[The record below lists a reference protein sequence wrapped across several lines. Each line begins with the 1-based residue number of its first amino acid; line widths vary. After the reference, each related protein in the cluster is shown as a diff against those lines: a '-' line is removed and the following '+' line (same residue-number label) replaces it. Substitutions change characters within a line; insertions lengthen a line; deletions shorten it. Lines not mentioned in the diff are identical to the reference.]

1 MNKTFS
7 LRFLITVVA
16 FFTAAAVA
24 ITTMLFMYVIIPRR
38 EGVLFQYNQKMLEI
52 NKLVQAFY
60 IGEIDENYMKD
71 GVSYGYTWGL
81 NDKYAAYVP
90 KEEAE
95 ESMNTLYGLN
105 TGMGVQVAWHPDT
118 NNIFVSDVHKDSPA
132 DNAGIKP
139 RDQITK
145 LDEYSVK
152 DIGYEK
158 SLAYIKTIPAGDKL
172 TAVILRDGEELTV
185 EVTLTQYV
193 AQSVFYEKIG
203 DNGYIQITAFN
214 DMTVDQFVEA
224 VDDLVAQNVSSLIFD
239 LRGNGGGTLMSVY
252 HMVDYLVPEGLV
264 IKVDY
269 KGDEYDE
276 TYLSDKHGINVPM
289 AVLTDE
295 NTASASELFTQSL
308 IDFNKAVS
316 IGRNTYGKGVV
327 QRTFTLSDGSLVR
340 FTVAKYYTANGT
352 CLDGIGV
359 APKVPVEWTDD
370 EMKYRLVIDIE
381 DDKDYK
387 AAVNYLNGQLS

>member
-1 MNKTFS
+1 MNRKIS

-16 FFTAAAVA
+16 FFTVAAVA
-24 ITTMLFMYVIIPRR
+24 ITSMLFMYVIIPRR

-52 NKLVQAFY
+52 NELVQEYY
-60 IGEIDENYMKD
+60 IGEIDDSYMKD
-71 GVSYGYTWGL
+71 GLSYGYTWGL

-95 ESMNTLYGLN
+95 ESMNNLYGLN
-105 TGMGVQVAWHPDT
+105 TGMGVQVAWHPD
-118 NNIFVSDVHKDSPA
+118 NNYIFVSDVHKDSPA
-132 DNAGIKP
+132 DNAGIKS
-139 RDQITK
+139 RDQIVK
-145 LDEYSVK
+145 LDEYSVNE
-152 DIGYEK
+152 IGYENA
-158 SLAYIKTIPAGDKL
+158 LAYIKTIPAGEKI

-203 DNGYIQITAFN
+203 DYGYIQITAFN

-224 VDDLVAQNVSSLIFD
+224 VDDLVEQNVSSLIFD

-252 HMVDYLVPEGLV
+252 HMVDYLVPEGL
-264 IKVDY
+264 IIRVDY
-269 KGDEYDE
+269 KGEAYDE
-276 TYLSDKHGINVPM
+276 TYLSDEHEINVPM
-289 AVLTDE
+289 VVLTDE

-359 APKVPVEWTDD
+359 APEVSVEWT
-370 EMKYRLVIDIE
+370 EEELKYRLVIDIE
-381 DDKDYK
+381 DDKDFK

>member
-1 MNKTFS
+1 MNKKIS
-7 LRFLITVVA
+7 LRFLITIVA
-16 FFTAAAVA
+16 FFTVAAVA
-24 ITTMLFMYVIIPRR
+24 ITSMLFMYVIIPRR
-38 EGVLFQYNQKMLEI
+38 EGELFQYNQKMLEI
-52 NKLVQAFY
+52 NELVQQYY
-60 IGEIDENYMKD
+60 IGEIDEGCMKD
-71 GVSYGYTWGL
+71 GLSYGYTWGL
-81 NDKYAAYVP
+81 NDKYAAYIP
-90 KEEAE
+90 KAEAE

-105 TGMGVQVAWHPDT
+105 TGMGVQVAWHPD
-118 NNIFVSDVHKDSPA
+118 NNYIFVSDVHKDSPA

-139 RDQITK
+139 KDQIIK
-145 LDEYSVK
+145 LDEHSVK
-152 DIGYEK
+152 EIGYEN
-158 SLAYIKTIPAGDKL
+158 SLAYIKTIPAGEKI
-172 TAVILRDGEELTV
+172 TAVILRDGEELTI
-185 EVTLTQYV
+185 EITLTQYV

-224 VDDLVAQNVSSLIFD
+224 VDTLVEQNVSSLIFD
-239 LRGNGGGTLMSVY
+239 LRGNGGGTLLSVY
-252 HMVDYLVPEGLV
+252 HMVDYLVPEGLI

-269 KGDEYDE
+269 KGEDYDE
-276 TYLSDKHGINVPM
+276 TYLSDEHEVNVPM
-289 AVLTDE
+289 VVLTDE

-359 APKVPVEWTDD
+359 TPKVSVEWT
-370 EMKYRLVIDIE
+370 EEELKYRLVIDIE

-387 AAVNYLNGQLS
+387 AAVNYLNGQ